1 MGKWIPIFMI
11 MLAAFCWGT
20 GGVFTKVIVPFGFSS
35 ADMVFIKSM
44 VALAFLILMNIRKG
58 RKLFHID
65 KLADL
70 KYFTIVSLFGYVFYG
85 AMFVLTVNEMGVG
98 IGGAMLYT
106 KCAFVMILERWIF
119 KKKITIKKMIAV
131 ILTIL
136 GCMGI
141 AGLFSGSFD
150 QITAKGVVFGFLS
163 GIGFAIYDVMSKKVL
178 DKYSSDTVTF
188 FTFFI
193 ASVVVGL
200 IVHPL
205 EILHI
210 IIQNDLLPIII
221 LYGIIVSGLP
231 YILYVWALSKIDAG
245 IAAIVSTFELFTAIF
260 AGRILYQEP
269 LNMITI
275 CSMIAILLAVLIS
288 NHSWQKISQEK
299 SD

>member
-1 MGKWIPIFMI
+1 MIRWVPIFMI

-35 ADMVFIKSM
+35 ADMVFIKST
-44 VALAFLILMNIRKG
+44 VALIFLMVINIRKG
-58 RKLFHID
+58 SKLFRID
-65 KLADL
+65 KLEDL
-70 KYFTIVSLFGYVFYG
+70 KYLTVVSLCGYVFYG

-106 KCAFVMILERWIF
+106 KCVFVMALERWIF
-119 KKKITIKKMIAV
+119 KKKITIKKIIAV
-131 ILTIL
+131 ILTIS

-141 AGLFSGSFD
+141 AGLFSGAFG
-150 QITAKGVVFGFLS
+150 QITVKGIIFGFLS
-163 GIGFAIYDVMSKKVL
+163 GIGFAIYDVVSKKVL

-200 IVHPL
+200 IVHPS

-210 IIQNDLLPIII
+210 IMQNNLLPLII

-245 IAAIVSTFELFTAIF
+245 IAAIVSTFELFTAVF
-260 AGRILYQEP
+260 AGIILYHEP
-269 LNMITI
+269 LNMTTI
-275 CSMIAILLAVLIS
+275 CSMIAILLAVFIS
-288 NHSWQKISQEK
+288 NYTFQKRRW
-299 SD
+299 